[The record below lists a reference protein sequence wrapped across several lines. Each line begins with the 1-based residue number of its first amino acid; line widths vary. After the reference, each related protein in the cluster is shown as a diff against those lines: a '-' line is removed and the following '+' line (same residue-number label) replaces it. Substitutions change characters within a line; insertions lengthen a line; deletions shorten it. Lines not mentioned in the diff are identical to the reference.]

1 MTKADTDRLHAR
13 LDAVAENLSD
23 IKAISSANTTNIESL
38 ADTVAL
44 LLKRDLEMAHK
55 TPCPSMI
62 ALSDRVTLMA
72 TNAQYRISERNQD
85 KRDAKAR
92 MWSVVKYVIC
102 AGISMLALNAI
113 GG

>member
-13 LDAVAENLSD
+13 LDSVADNIAD
-23 IKAISSANTTNIESL
+23 IKGISSANTTNIKSL

-55 TPCPSMI
+55 TPCPPML
-62 ALSDRVTLMA
+62 ALSDRVDRFTR
-72 TNAQYRISERNQD
+72 TYD
-85 KRDAKAR
+85 KDTREAR
-92 MWSVVKYVIC
+92 SWVMSVVKYVVC
-102 AGISMLALNAI
+102 AVISSGAALLLSHFI

>member
-13 LDAVAENLSD
+13 LDSVADSISD
-23 IKAISSANTTNIESL
+23 IKAICSSNTTNIKGL

-55 TPCPSMI
+55 TPCPSVV
-62 ALSDRVTLMA
+62 ALSDRVTVLA
-72 TNAQYRISERNQD
+72 TNAQNKVTQEDQS
-85 KRDAKAR
+85 KRDDRKVI
-92 MWSVVKYVIC
+92 MSILKYVVC
-102 AGISMLALNAI
+102 FGIGLAVMKLT